1 LAVKVRKLSEI
12 ENLGTTL
19 TEYGESI
26 EESALVTESSFQAKT
41 AESQSEAITEYMH
54 VMDQLKN
61 DTFREYAA
69 SVQAFGKVC
78 TEYQSDIR
86 GEGFNEKIMSTKP
99 EVEETYCTKFETTQ
113 VSTTGDE
120 ADAIKKIINE
130 IAAQLP
136 EVSESSIDQSDFEAK
151 IKSQTKEIRQTR
163 SNVQEK
169 QTAFKRQLTEIQ
181 ARFTSCLAKIE
192 QVNGLTDSASGLSP
206 ATLMKMV
213 TEGVMTKATISGIK
227 EFSKKDIEALNHFM
241 KKEYKQAFDSE
252 PDQLS
257 DSVYA
262 IMLTGMMNV
271 MNLQGKKNS
280 EIEQMLNGLLDHPG
294 EFDKV
299 TGYLQRLYNVTG
311 ALNYSVSEALFILG
325 ESQGITE
332 VTDLENTREK
342 LVCLN
347 SLWEALGYSLSTK
360 EGNIQMDGGA
370 YEVWYTDKI
379 KGLTFGIGGVI
390 SFDIQRYETA
400 KQWPEAGTIKSPE
413 KVRKINAEYLR
424 NATEV
429 GESERNSLVTG
440 WRNKQKDYLKEMI
453 KNGTLLAISLWNPA
467 VGGVLGTIVK
477 ASDISMSSTK
487 TQQKLVFDGIDTYVK
502 TKYGESSE
510 IYKQFSNGAGARKD
524 FSTRFGSA
532 VELLDSI
539 SNYFNAGREL
549 AQAEWKSLASILD
562 IGGLEYSVKYG
573 DDEHAKTETQTVTR
587 SLSNLNYGE
596 ALRANEF
603 ISNGYQSFFNSLDA
617 DVASAIK
624 NNLDPSD
631 GEYGNEYNFILNGGQ
646 RNLEKCKV
654 EDIEKALMKAIRQ
667 AGQYKNSIP
676 SGLTDKADNWFREYN
691 MNEVIKHL
699 EEKKP

>member
-12 ENLGTTL
+12 DHLGATL
-19 TEYGESI
+19 TDYGDSI
-26 EESALVTESSFQAKT
+26 KESALVTESSFQAKT
-41 AESQSEAITEYMH
+41 DESQSEAITEYIN

-61 DTFREYAA
+61 ETFQEYAE
-69 SVQAFGKVC
+69 SVQAFGEVC
-78 TEYQSDIR
+78 TKYHSAIQ

-130 IAAQLP
+130 IATQLP
-136 EVSESSIDQSDFEAK
+136 TVSESSIDKSDFEAN

-169 QTAFKRQLTEIQ
+169 QTAFKSQLTEIQ
-181 ARFTSCLAKIE
+181 ARFKSCLAKIE
-192 QVNGLTDSASGLSP
+192 QVNGLTDPASGLNP

-213 TEGVMTKATISGIK
+213 SEGVMTKATISGIK

-241 KKEYKQAFDSE
+241 KKEYKQAFDIE

-271 MNLQGKKNS
+271 MKFGKRDKDDNEIKNT
-280 EIEQMLNGLLDHPG
+280 EIENILNGLLDHPG

-299 TGYLQRLYNVTG
+299 TGHLQRLYNVTG
-311 ALNYSVSEALFILG
+311 ALNYSVSEALYILG
-325 ESQGITE
+325 SNENLAEVES
-332 VTDLENTREK
+332 LKKTRDQ
-342 LVCLN
+342 LNCLN
-347 SLWEALGYSLSTK
+347 SLWEALGYSMSPK
-360 EGNIQMDGGA
+360 DGTVQAPGGD
-370 YEVWYTDKI
+370 YKVWFTNQI
-379 KGLTFGIGGVI
+379 SRLTFGASGTV
-390 SFDIQRYETA
+390 SFGIQRYETGKEA
-400 KQWPEAGTIKSPE
+400 KGVTYKSYNQFKE
-413 KVRKINAEYLR
+413 IDANYLR
-424 NATEV
+424 NAKEV
-429 GESERNSLVTG
+429 GESERNALATG

-532 VELLDSI
+532 VDLLDSI
-539 SNYFNAGREL
+539 SNYFDAGRKLE
-549 AQAEWKSLASILD
+549 QAEWESLASILD
-562 IGGLEYSVKYG
+562 IGGLEYNVKYG
-573 DDEHAKTETQTVTR
+573 EKETKQTVTR

-603 ISNGYQSFFNSLDA
+603 ISNGYQSFFNSLDK
-617 DVASAIK
+617 DVADKIK
-624 NNLDPSD
+624 EQMSVNDKK
-631 GEYGNEYNFILNGGQ
+631 YGNEYNFILNGGQ
-646 RNLEKCKV
+646 ENLAKCNVEMIEEALQRAIDNARN
-654 EDIEKALMKAIRQ
+654 
-667 AGQYKNSIP
+667 IP
-676 SGLTDKADNWFREYN
+676 HGLFDEVDDWFTGNN
-691 MNEVIKHL
+691 M
-699 EEKKP
+699 EEIAKYF

>member
-192 QVNGLTDSASGLSP
+192 QVNGLTDPASGLSP

-271 MNLQGKKNS
+271 MNIQGKKNS

-299 TGYLQRLYNVTG
+299 TGHLQRLYNVTG
-311 ALNYSVSEALFILG
+311 ALNYSVSEALYILG
-325 ESQGITE
+325 SNENLAEVES
-332 VTDLENTREK
+332 LKKTRDQ
-342 LVCLN
+342 LNCLN
-347 SLWEALGYSLSTK
+347 SLWEALGYSMSPKDSTV
-360 EGNIQMDGGA
+360 QAPGGD
-370 YEVWYTDKI
+370 YKVWFTNQI
-379 KGLTFGIGGVI
+379 SRLTFGASGTV
-390 SFDIQRYETA
+390 SFGIQRYETGKEA
-400 KQWPEAGTIKSPE
+400 KGVTYKSYNQFKE
-413 KVRKINAEYLR
+413 IDANYLR
-424 NATEV
+424 NAKEV
-429 GESERNSLVTG
+429 GESERNALVTG

-510 IYKQFSNGAGARKD
+510 IYKQFSDGAGARKNFSAKFGTAVD
-524 FSTRFGSA
+524 F
-532 VELLDSI
+532 LDSV
-539 SNYFNAGREL
+539 SNYFDAGRKLE
-549 AQAEWKSLASILD
+549 QAEWESLASILD
-562 IGGLEYSVKYG
+562 IGGLEYNVKYG
-573 DDEHAKTETQTVTR
+573 EKETKQTVTR

-603 ISNGYQSFFNSLDA
+603 ISNGYQSFFNSLDPG
-617 DVASAIK
+617 VASLIK
-624 NNLDPSD
+624 EELGKKNT
-631 GEYGNEYNFILNGGQ
+631 EYSNEYNFILNGGQ
-646 RNLEKCKV
+646 ENLAKCKV
-654 EDIEKALMKAIRQ
+654 ENIEEALQNAID
-667 AGQYKNSIP
+667 AVEKIP
-676 SGLTDKADNWFREYN
+676 GGTFDKADNWFREYN
-691 MNEVIKHL
+691 MNELSQHL
-699 EEKKP
+699 EEPQS